1 MNFVSEFLSFMAWLM
16 ARPRRSLEVLGLW
29 VYLFIKNN
37 AAAVQDEDGSWY
49 WPVWFE
55 VDSRELRD
63 FLDGIKAKRLWE
75 LRQELIRYSRL
86 EYQKA
91 SGGAPARYAL
101 IPFDT
106 GLRQVRLSSAAHSGS
121 GFFWKSAA
129 ECSGNPA
136 GFHPERP
143 REHNRFSSD
152 SDINNKYINT
162 KSIPGYA
169 DTNPN
174 GFNIPPKLTEEEER
188 QLEAAY
194 PDPVERFWAGMALR
208 DQKAEEEKAWEF

>member
-1 MNFVSEFLSFMAWLM
+1 MQWKPGGIPPGTPS
-16 ARPRRSLEVLGLW
+16 GT
-29 VYLFIKNN
+29 K
-37 AAAVQDEDGSWY
+37 
-49 WPVWFE
+49 PV
-55 VDSRELRD
+55 
-63 FLDGIKAKRLWE
+63 
-75 LRQELIRYSRL
+75 
-86 EYQKA
+86 
-91 SGGAPARYAL
+91 
-101 IPFDT
+101 
-106 GLRQVRLSSAAHSGS
+106 
-121 GFFWKSAA
+121 
-129 ECSGNPA
+129 
-136 GFHPERP
+136 
-143 REHNRFSSD
+143 SSD

>member
-55 VDSRELRD
+55 VDSSALRA
-63 FLDGIKAKRLWE
+63 FMDGISSKRLWE

-91 SGGAPARYAL
+91 SGGAHARYAL
-101 IPFDT
+101 IPST
-106 GLRQVRLSSAAHSGS
+106 QGCGRYAWVPQTIPAAVSSGS
-121 GFFWKSAA
+121 PPRNAVETRRDSTRNALGNKTGFLL
-129 ECSGNPA
+129 
-136 GFHPERP
+136 
-143 REHNRFSSD
+143 
-152 SDINNKYINT
+152 IQI
-162 KSIPGYA
+162 
-169 DTNPN
+169 
-174 GFNIPPKLTEEEER
+174 
-188 QLEAAY
+188 
-194 PDPVERFWAGMALR
+194 
-208 DQKAEEEKAWEF
+208 